1 MARWHLYKNINIF
14 FLSDIPNDII
24 EGCRQRNKQQ
34 QEQLYR
40 LAYLAMMKVCLRYAA
55 DEQDAGAIYNTAMLK
70 VFTSMEQ
77 YKAKGPVMAWIRR
90 IMVNCCIDHCRQQ
103 LKFVTA
109 GNLYDVAAETIHIS
123 PEAYDRFS
131 AAETMKLLIELPGNT
146 AIVFNLFAIE
156 GYKHAEIAKV
166 LHITTGTSKWHL
178 NEARRLLKMKL
189 DTFLK
194 KEIYSDAI

>member
-1 MARWHLYKNINIF
+1 M
-14 FLSDIPNDII
+14 SVIPNDII
-24 EGCRQRNKQQ
+24 DGCRQYDKYQ

-40 LAYLAMMKVCLRYAA
+40 LAYLPMMKVCLRYAA
-55 DEQDAGAIYNTAMLK
+55 DEQDSGSIYNTAMLK
-70 VFTSMEQ
+70 VFTNIEQ
-77 YKAKGPVMAWIRR
+77 YKGKGDIMAWIRK
-90 IMVNCCIDHCRQQ
+90 IMVNSCIDHCRQQ
-103 LKFVTA
+103 LKFITA

-131 AAETMKLLIELPGNT
+131 SAEIMKLLKELPVNT

-156 GYKHAEIAKV
+156 GYKHAEIAQV
-166 LHITTGTSKWHL
+166 LQITTGTSKWHL